1 MYLVHCVV
9 VGGHD
14 ILILY
19 GGLWRLVGYKGVS
32 RTLRADGGRGVC
44 AVVMSLGG
52 GPHGPAGFE
61 GMLLALAVP
70 QVNIPDLCT

>member
-14 ILILY
+14 VLILY
-19 GGLWRLVGYKGVS
+19 GGLWRLVGYEGVLC
-32 RTLRADGGRGVC
+32 TLRADGGQGVC
-44 AVVMSLGG
+44 AVVVSLGG
-52 GPHGPAGFE
+52 GLHSPAGFE
-61 GMLLALAVP
+61 GMLLALAVL